1 MKSLAESKSEGGY
14 NMAPRPNKFKDKY
27 NTRNKTS
34 TDDIVEQ
41 LYENAVES
49 TKAEEQSVE
58 EVIPQPVEQPEP
70 VPQTIIAPEPV
81 NTVVTTVVK
90 KKVGRPR
97 KTLEERTIFN
107 IKLTA
112 EEKQMLEVAS
122 SASGKNK
129 LDYLVNLL
137 KKDYQEN
144 FDYYETVK
152 SKIYAED

>member
-1 MKSLAESKSEGGY
+1 
-14 NMAPRPNKFKDKY
+14 MAPRPNKFKDKY
-27 NTRNKTS
+27 NSRNKTS

-49 TKAEEQSVE
+49 TQAEEQSVE
-58 EVIPQPVEQPEP
+58 EVVPQPVEQPEP